1 MELWLRSTSH
11 GRISTCRP
19 RALSRQGARGCL
31 TYKAGGPTF
40 AAGWIS
46 LRMEASSS
54 TGCTPRGQ
62 RSVRLCLLML
72 GENTCGPDSM
82 FPMYCCLLEA

>member
-11 GRISTCRP
+11 SRISTCRP

-31 TYKAGGPTF
+31 TYKACGVAFVLPTF
-40 AAGWIS
+40 VAGWIS

-54 TGCTPRGQ
+54 TGCTPCGQ
-62 RSVRLCLLML
+62 RAFVL
-72 GENTCGPDSM
+72 TD
-82 FPMYCCLLEA
+82 AW